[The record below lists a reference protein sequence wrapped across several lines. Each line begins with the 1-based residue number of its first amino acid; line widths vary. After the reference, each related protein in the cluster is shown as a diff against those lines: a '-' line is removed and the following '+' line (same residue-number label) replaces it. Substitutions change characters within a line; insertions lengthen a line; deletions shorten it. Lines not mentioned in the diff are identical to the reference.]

1 MREGFKLSLPRLLA
15 TAVATLGLALAA
27 QTQTVAQTPASLD
40 GTWTLNVARS
50 DYGDF
55 PGPNAE
61 TLEIKS
67 DGAAI
72 RMKVASTVR
81 RSTRT
86 YELDLPTDGG
96 ETRFPLSGDIRVGT
110 AILRSAKASW
120 RGETLVVSETIQH
133 MSEMTVLERAYTRSA
148 DGKSLTE
155 QTTPKGGEL
164 QSTLVFDRSE

>member
-1 MREGFKLSLPRLLA
+1 MREGFELSLRRLVAVSAATLSLA
-15 TAVATLGLALAA
+15 TTAQAQAPAALG
-27 QTQTVAQTPASLD
+27 

-61 TLEIKS
+61 TLQIRS

-72 RMKVASTVR
+72 HMKVASTVR

-86 YELDLPTDGG
+86 YELDLPTDGS
-96 ETRFPLSGDIRVGT
+96 ELRFPLSGDIRVGT

-133 MSEMTVLERAYTRSA
+133 MAEMTVLERAYTRSA

-164 QSTLVFDRSE
+164 QSTLVFDRTGG

>member
-1 MREGFKLSLPRLLA
+1 MREGTELSLLRLM
-15 TAVATLGLALAA
+15 AVSAATLGLATTAEA
-27 QTQTVAQTPASLD
+27 QAPAHLD

-61 TLEIKS
+61 TLQIKS

-72 RMKVASTVR
+72 RMKVTSTVR
-81 RSTRT
+81 RSTRS
-86 YELDLPTDGG
+86 YELDLPADGS
-96 ETRFPLSGDIRVGT
+96 EVRFPLSGDIRVGT
-110 AILRSAKASW
+110 TILRSAKASW
-120 RGETLVVSETIQH
+120 RGETMVVSETLQH

-155 QTTPKGGEL
+155 ASTPKDGRV
-164 QSTLVFDRSE
+164 QSTLVFDRTGG

>member
-1 MREGFKLSLPRLLA
+1 MFLAA
-15 TAVATLGLALAA
+15 TAATLGLAAAA
-27 QTQTVAQTPASLD
+27 QAQAPAALD

-67 DGAAI
+67 DAAAI
-72 RMKVASTVR
+72 HMKVASTVR
-81 RSTRT
+81 RSTRR
-86 YELDLPTDGG
+86 YQLDLPLDGS
-96 ETRFPLSGDIRVGT
+96 EARFPLSGDVRVGT

-120 RGETLVVSETIQH
+120 RGETLVVTETIQH

-148 DGKSLTE
+148 DGRSLTE
-155 QTTPKGGEL
+155 QTTPKGDRV
-164 QSTLVFDRSE
+164 QSTLVFDRAGG